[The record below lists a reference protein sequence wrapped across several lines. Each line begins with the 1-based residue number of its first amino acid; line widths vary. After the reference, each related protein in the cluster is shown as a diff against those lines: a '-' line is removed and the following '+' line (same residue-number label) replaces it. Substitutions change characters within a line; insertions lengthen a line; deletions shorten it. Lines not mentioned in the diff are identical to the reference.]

1 MVEPTITI
9 GEWLAAAVATI
20 LSALAGTF
28 GGMRYGKSQ
37 MLIQIGD
44 LRDDMNNHVTQL
56 AVLKTCQSNT
66 EERLD
71 EIKET
76 IVDTNNK
83 VTQLNQNLT
92 QILISLS
99 KNNHDS

>member
-9 GEWLAAAVATI
+9 GEWLAAAVSTI
-20 LSALAGTF
+20 LAALAGTL
-28 GGMRYGKSQ
+28 GGMRYGKTQ
-37 MLIQIGD
+37 LLLQIVE
-44 LRDDMNNHVTQL
+44 LRNNMNNHVTQL
-56 AVLKTCQSNT
+56 AVLKECQSNT
-66 EERLD
+66 EERLG

-99 KNNHDS
+99 QNNHDS

>member
-37 MLIQIGD
+37 LIAEIGG
-44 LRDDMNNHVTQL
+44 LKVDMNTHATEL
-56 AVLKTCQSNT
+56 AVLKTCQANT
-66 EERLD
+66 EARLD

-76 IVDTNNK
+76 IGDTNTEVK
-83 VTQLNQNLT
+83 QLNQNLT

-99 KNNHDS
+99 KSNHDS